1 MFATRKKEI
10 ILAERACH
18 LKSKICRKKTC
29 IKVKAGVIVDVTE
42 MESYVA
48 CKVIMGSGANYKLTL
63 LLTSI

>member
-1 MFATRKKEI
+1 MFATSKEEI
-10 ILAERACH
+10 ILAERASH
-18 LKSKICRKKTC
+18 LKSKICRKKPC

-48 CKVIMGSGANYKLTL
+48 CKVIMGSGGNYKLTL